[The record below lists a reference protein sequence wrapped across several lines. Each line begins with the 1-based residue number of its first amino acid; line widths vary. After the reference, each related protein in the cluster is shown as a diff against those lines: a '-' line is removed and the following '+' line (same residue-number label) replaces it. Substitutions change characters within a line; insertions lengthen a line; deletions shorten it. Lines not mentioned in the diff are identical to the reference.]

1 MQELIVWWGRHRLND
16 TFKIEFQAV
25 KIAWKIIMAMGKDE
39 VKLEAKR
46 AAGCFRQGGGQ
57 RSLAGADI

>member
-25 KIAWKIIMAMGKDE
+25 IIAGKIITAMGKDE
-39 VKLEAKR
+39 VKHEAKR
-46 AAGCFRQGGGQ
+46 GAGCFRQGGGQ
-57 RSLAGADI
+57 VSGWG